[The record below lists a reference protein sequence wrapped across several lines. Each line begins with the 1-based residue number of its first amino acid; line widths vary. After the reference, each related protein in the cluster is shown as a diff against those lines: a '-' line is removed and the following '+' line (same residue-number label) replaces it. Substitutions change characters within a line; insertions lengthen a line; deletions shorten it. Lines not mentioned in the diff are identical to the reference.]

1 MSDIKFKR
9 GTDASR
15 RDGTLGTPA
24 SGEPI
29 FCTDDKTLWK
39 GDGSTGGGVPAC
51 KPPVCATFYNTA
63 EQNINASATD
73 NKLEWNLSSPS
84 IGILNATSG
93 TTEDVRHSNST
104 DKDRFTII
112 TAGTY
117 LISVSV
123 ALDALSSTPTRYN
136 GKLRIIINDDS
147 GSGTEIGPSGQG
159 GYLREASGQDETSLH
174 VPMFAYTFAANDYF
188 WAKIDREATTT
199 AAVDTVA
206 RASTLF
212 IMRVA

>member
-1 MSDIKFKR
+1 MSNIKLKR
-9 GTDASR
+9 GTDADR
-15 RDGTLGTPA
+15 RSESVTQ
-24 SGEPI
+24 GEPLYT
-29 FCTDDKTLWK
+29 TDDKTLWI
-39 GDGSTGGGVPAC
+39 GDGSTTGGLPAC

-63 EQNINASATD
+63 EQNVNASATD

-84 IGILNATSG
+84 IGVLNATSG
-93 TTEDVRHSNST
+93 TTEDLRHSNST
-104 DKDRFTII
+104 DKERFTII
-112 TAGTY
+112 TPGTY
-117 LISVSV
+117 LISCSV
-123 ALDALSSTPTRYN
+123 ALDATGSTPTRYN

-159 GYLREASGQDETSLH
+159 GYLRESSGQDETSLE
-174 VPMFAYTFAANDYF
+174 VVMFAYTFAANDYF
-188 WAKIDREATTT
+188 WAKIDRESTTS

>member
-1 MSDIKFKR
+1 MGQVLIKR
-9 GTDASR
+9 GTDADR
-15 RDGTLGTPA
+15 R
-24 SGEPI
+24 GET
-29 FCTDDKTLWK
+29 FAQGELAYTTDDKTVFI
-39 GDGSTGGGVPAC
+39 GDGSTAGGTPAI
-51 KPPVCATFYNTA
+51 KPPVIATFYNTA

-73 NKLEWNLSSPS
+73 NKLEWNLASPS
-84 IGILNATSG
+84 VGILNATSG

-104 DKDRFTII
+104 DKERFVIN

-123 ALDALSSTPTRYN
+123 ALDAVSSTPTRYN

-199 AAVDTVA
+199 DAVDTVA

>member
-1 MSDIKFKR
+1 MAEVVVKR
-9 GTDASR
+9 GTDANR
-15 RDGTLGTPA
+15 RSTTFA
-24 SGEPI
+24 QGE
-29 FCTDDKTLWK
+29 FAYTTDDKTVFI
-39 GDGSTGGGVPAC
+39 GDGSTAGGTPAI

-73 NKLEWNLSSPS
+73 NKLEWNLASPS

-104 DKDRFTII
+104 DKDRFVIN

-123 ALDALSSTPTRYN
+123 ALDATASTATRYN

-159 GYLREASGQDETSLH
+159 GYLRESSGQDETSLH
-174 VPMFAYTFAANDYF
+174 VPMFAYTFSASDYF
-188 WAKIDREATTT
+188 WAKIDRESTTS
-199 AAVDTVA
+199 AQVDTVA

>member
-1 MSDIKFKR
+1 MSDIKIKR
-9 GTDASR
+9 GTDADR
-15 RDGTLGTPA
+15 RSESVA
-24 SGEPI
+24 QGEPLYT
-29 FCTDDKTLWK
+29 TDDKTLWI
-39 GDGSTGGGVPAC
+39 GDGSTTGGLPAC

-63 EQNINASATD
+63 EQDVNSAATD
-73 NKLEWNLSSPS
+73 NKIEFNLASPS
-84 IGILNATSG
+84 IGVLNATSG
-93 TTEDVRHSNST
+93 TTEDLRHSNST
-104 DKDRFTII
+104 NKERFTIV

-117 LISVSV
+117 LISCSV
-123 ALDALSSTPTRYN
+123 ALDATASAATRYN

-174 VPMFAYTFAANDYF
+174 VQLFAYTFAADDYF
-188 WAKIDREATTT
+188 WAKVDREATVSTQ
-199 AAVDTVA
+199 VDTIA